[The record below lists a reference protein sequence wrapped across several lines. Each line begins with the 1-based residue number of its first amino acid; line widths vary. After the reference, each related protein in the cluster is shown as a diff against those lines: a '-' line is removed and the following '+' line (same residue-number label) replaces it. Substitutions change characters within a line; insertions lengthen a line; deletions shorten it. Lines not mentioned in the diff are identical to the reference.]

1 MKITGIGNSFIFG
14 LIAFSVLMGIY
25 FAVLTFVSGWNYA
38 ITQFTSYW
46 YFITTLAA
54 GFGIQVGLYAYLKN
68 FAKNQSGKILATSGT
83 TSTAAMISCCSHYV
97 VNLLPILGVTGLIT
111 FVAQYQVQIF
121 GVGIAFNIL
130 GILYM
135 LKNLRRLRLAY
146 E

>member
-1 MKITGIGNSFIFG
+1 MKRTRIGNSFLFG

-38 ITQFTSYW
+38 LSQFTSYW
-46 YFITTLAA
+46 YFIVTLAA
-54 GFGIQVGLYAYLKN
+54 GFGIQVGLYAYLRNFVKN
-68 FAKNQSGKILATSGT
+68 RSGKLLATSGT
-83 TSTAAMISCCSHYV
+83 TSTAAMVSCCSHYV

-111 FVAQYQVQIF
+111 FVSQYQIQIF
-121 GVGIAFNIL
+121 WVGIFFNIL

-135 LKNLRRLRLAY
+135 LRNLKRLKLAY